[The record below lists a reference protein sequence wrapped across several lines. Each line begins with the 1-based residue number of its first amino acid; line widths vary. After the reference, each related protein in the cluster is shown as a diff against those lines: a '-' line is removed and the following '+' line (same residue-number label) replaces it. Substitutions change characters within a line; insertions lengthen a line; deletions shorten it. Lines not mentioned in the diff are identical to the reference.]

1 MTSAELPF
9 PRSAPE
15 AETKSVFVNRLVR
28 LIRLRQDFQDD
39 LNAIGVELL
48 DRSIYA
54 TYRDCIDFGAADQ
67 ARLLV
72 VRAGLRPE
80 AGSK

>member
-1 MTSAELPF
+1 MPPSF
-9 PRSAPE
+9 RSAPHD
-15 AETKSVFVNRLVR
+15 ETKVLYVSRLAR

-39 LNAIGVELL
+39 LNQLGVELL

-67 ARLLV
+67 ARLLMV
-72 VRAGLRPE
+72 QAGLRPE
-80 AGSK
+80 AGQK